1 MNNFIFYLGMA
12 TLFTHEMDA
21 MLNHEWR
28 VLPLTSWLP
37 ENSGMLVFTF
47 FHIPLYA
54 ALVALVASRNRKT
67 RFWSRIGISMFL
79 LIHAALHAFFKDSP
93 AYEFSSISSLILI
106 FGGGLLG
113 LIHIILELKQGGLNK
128 SS

>member
-1 MNNFIFYLGMA
+1 MNNIIFYLGMA

-54 ALVALVASRNRKT
+54 VLIALVASKNRKV
-67 RFWSRIGISMFL
+67 RFWSRIGVSTFL

-93 AYEFSSISSLILI
+93 SYEFSSVSSLILI
-106 FGGGLLG
+106 FGGGLFG
-113 LIHIILELKQGGLNK
+113 LVHIFLELKQGALGK